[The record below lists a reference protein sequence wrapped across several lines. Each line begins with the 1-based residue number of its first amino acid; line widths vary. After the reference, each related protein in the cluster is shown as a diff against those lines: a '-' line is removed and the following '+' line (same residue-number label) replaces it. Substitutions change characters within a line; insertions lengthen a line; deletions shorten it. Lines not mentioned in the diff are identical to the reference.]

1 MKFSDEQLRLWA
13 EDNGLAI
20 HEGLQLFDF
29 PTTGRGFIAKKLN
42 RFLKTADFKLYLGK
56 LSNIS
61 IGIERM
67 TLIHK
72 NVP

>member
-42 RFLKTADFKLYLGK
+42 RFLKTANFKLYLGK
-56 LSNIS
+56 L
-61 IGIERM
+61 
-67 TLIHK
+67 
-72 NVP
+72 